1 MAAKTMYEKI
11 WAAHQI
17 ADEGGEI
24 LLYVDRAYIHEGSSH
39 AFAALDE
46 RGQKVMRP
54 RQVSP
59 TPIITCRPRRAPAV
73 SKASRFPKSA
83 TW

>member
-54 RQVSP
+54 RQVFAH
-59 TPIITCRPRRAPAV
+59 TDH
-73 SKASRFPKSA
+73 
-83 TW
+83 